1 MQCRPGTPLLNTLL
15 ETSTITFD
23 MLKLLVDA
31 GMKPSLETLDIA
43 VSAMQPEACISL
55 LAKTLPKGNTPA
67 PKA

>member
-1 MQCRPGTPLLNTLL
+1 
-15 ETSTITFD
+15 